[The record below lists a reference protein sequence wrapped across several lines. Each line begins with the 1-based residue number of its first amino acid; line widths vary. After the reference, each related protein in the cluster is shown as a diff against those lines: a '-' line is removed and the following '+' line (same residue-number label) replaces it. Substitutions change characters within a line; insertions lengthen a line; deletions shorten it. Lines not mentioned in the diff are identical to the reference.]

1 MPAAPPPPADGQ
13 PGKRLVLVTG
23 AGRSG
28 TSTVAGTLHYLGFH
42 VPEPV
47 MKGNESN
54 PRGFFESWWPVRFHQ
69 RIMKRAVIE
78 QTDGRPG
85 AAELMRDAVD
95 DDVRAELSGWLTEVA
110 AASDRVVVKDPRAFW
125 VSWLW
130 EETAD
135 RVGLDIGFLTM
146 LRHPTEV
153 LGSRQTYYSGYRPH
167 MDRWSFAVWNL
178 CSWINANLLT
188 EQQTRGRRRTF
199 LPYEA
204 LLTDWRTAM
213 AGVQRDLGVTYD
225 DDLDPGHRHEVD
237 EFIDA
242 GLRRHEVS
250 WDEWDMPADLVEIA
264 DGAWA
269 ALIRLAEHGG
279 QDAEAEAELD
289 ALRERY
295 TTLYDVAAAIS
306 QDTATA
312 RVAHA
317 RAQIEKDVRAEL
329 EQAYAEERGPKPERP
344 AAATKAAK
352 RPAPPPAPPS
362 ARARAKAAVT
372 ALLDRYPSLRRA
384 RERLRR

>member
-1 MPAAPPPPADGQ
+1 MPAGPPPSSDAPT
-13 PGKRLVLVTG
+13 GKRLILVTG

-85 AAELMRDAVD
+85 AAGLMRDAVD
-95 DDVRAELSGWLTEVA
+95 DDVREELAGWLTEVA

-135 RVGLDIGFLTM
+135 EVGLDIGFLTM

-167 MDRWSFAVWNL
+167 MDRWSFSVWNL

-188 EQQTRGRRRTF
+188 EHQTRGRRRTF
-199 LPYEA
+199 LAYEA

-250 WDEWDMPADLVEIA
+250 WGEWDLPADLVEIA
-264 DGAWA
+264 EGAWA
-269 ALIRLAEHGG
+269 ALVRLSERGG
-279 QDAEAEAELD
+279 QDPDAEAALD

-295 TTLYDVAAAIS
+295 TTLYDVSAAIS

-317 RAQIEKDVRAEL
+317 RVQLEKDVRAEL
-329 EQAYAEERGPKPERP
+329 EAAYAEERGPVPD
-344 AAATKAAK
+344 
-352 RPAPPPAPPS
+352 RPAPAARKVAAPAAPTS
-362 ARARAKAAVT
+362 ARTRAKAAVT
-372 ALLDRYPSLRRA
+372 AVLDRYPALRRA
-384 RERLRR
+384 RERLRRG

>member
-1 MPAAPPPPADGQ
+1 M
-13 PGKRLVLVTG
+13 
-23 AGRSG
+23 
-28 TSTVAGTLHYLGFH
+28 AGTLHYLGFH

-95 DDVRAELSGWLTEVA
+95 DGVRAELSGWLTEVA

-289 ALRERY
+289 AIRERY

-317 RAQIEKDVRAEL
+317 RVQIEKDVRAEL